1 MERVGTLLGNDESRK
16 RATTTL
22 SVEEATGEDFVVALS
37 DRDSERLEAC
47 LHPEVRMRALV
58 PSEFQELNGPVA
70 VAGRLNSWFA
80 EAESIQ
86 VLEKNV
92 YRMADRLHIRYRL
105 RERYSGGE
113 SEIIEQD
120 AYCDLRGGAIVSI
133 DLLCSGHRPESLD
146 KGADVHRFDAGDLGC
161 SSGLPEEFRRQIEEI
176 PIGDILEVVTH
187 NPSARED
194 LPSLSR
200 LLGHQVIATRNS
212 PDGSTVLVVQRGLSF
227 QIRRPLR
234 RVLLVPA
241 SRNGHGR
248 CRCAQ
253 TICLSL
259 IESRM

>member
-1 MERVGTLLGNDESRK
+1 MLSGNDESSK
-16 RATTTL
+16 RTTTTI

-58 PSEFQELNGPVA
+58 PSGFQELKGPLV

-92 YRMADRLHIRYRL
+92 YRVADRLHIRCRL
-105 RERYSGGE
+105 RERYSDGE

-133 DLLCSGHRPESLD
+133 DLLCSGHRPELPDNS
-146 KGADVHRFDAGDLGC
+146 ADVHHFDAGDLGC
-161 SSGLPEEFRRQIEEI
+161 SSGLPEEFRHQIEGI
-176 PIGDILEVVTH
+176 PIGGILEVVTH
-187 NPSARED
+187 DPSARED

-200 LLGHQVIATRNS
+200 LLGHRVIATKNS
-212 PDGSTVLVVQRGLSF
+212 PDGSTVLVVQRG
-227 QIRRPLR
+227 R
-234 RVLLVPA
+234 
-241 SRNGHGR
+241 
-248 CRCAQ
+248 
-253 TICLSL
+253 
-259 IESRM
+259 